1 MQQGPFGITSRANI
15 FLAAYSTTESLH
27 LDLETL
33 DKTEIAPAD
42 LIQCIQD
49 LSGSLYELK
58 ENWVHPVL
66 WNMLRGDDGL
76 YAKTKHFIKYH
87 SHTVV
92 YSNMFLLAPDSRKP

>member
-15 FLAAYSTTESLH
+15 FLAAYSTIESLH

-33 DKTEIAPAD
+33 DKTEAVPAE
-42 LIQCIQD
+42 LIQSIQD
-49 LSGSLYELK
+49 LSGSLYELN

-66 WNMLRGDDGL
+66 WSLLRGDDGL
-76 YAKTKHFIKYH
+76 YAKTKRFIKYH

-92 YSNMFLLAPDSRKP
+92 YNTMFLLAPDSRKL